1 MKTYTWQRK
10 HGKKSCI
17 ILGWAILAVTTNPED
32 IKILPDIKHYSK
44 IKKNV
49 KINAK
54 CMKYLQFIIDK
65 TLVILHITILEIGKK
80 KTNNQT
86 KNYKKIIH
94 KKKKKI
100 QVAVNQTKGSSTS
113 LIRNTQIKI
122 TIFFWY
128 HF

>member
-1 MKTYTWQRK
+1 
-10 HGKKSCI
+10 
-17 ILGWAILAVTTNPED
+17 
-32 IKILPDIKHYSK
+32 
-44 IKKNV
+44 
-49 KINAK
+49 
-54 CMKYLQFIIDK
+54 MKYLQFIIDK

-86 KNYKKIIH
+86 KKYKKIIH

-122 TIFFWY
+122 TIFFLIPFLI
-128 HF
+128 HQVGRNSKL